1 MLGGEKGKEYGRAL
15 MEYCLSDA
23 RAKGRSGVCM
33 LGAAKQ
39 KAWLSDQSFA
49 QKFGFE
55 AVDATDYG
63 YTLLARSFDGTAPRF
78 APQAKEPMVE
88 GEELTI
94 FYDFQC
100 PYILQSVELARSYCQ
115 ETGTPVTFH
124 PVDSL
129 EKAKALPCVF
139 NNWAV
144 FYKGKFETVNLLDLA
159 ALKRILKK

>member
-1 MLGGEKGKEYGRAL
+1 

-63 YTLLARSFDGTAPRF
+63 YTLLARSFDGTAPGSR
-78 APQAKEPMVE
+78 PRP
-88 GEELTI
+88 
-94 FYDFQC
+94 
-100 PYILQSVELARSYCQ
+100 RSQ
-115 ETGTPVTFH
+115 WWRGR
-124 PVDSL
+124 S
-129 EKAKALPCVF
+129 
-139 NNWAV
+139 
-144 FYKGKFETVNLLDLA
+144 
-159 ALKRILKK
+159 